1 MLFVALI
8 LEKKTSQEF
17 LEDTKADAMMTLPI
31 FQQPQQEVGGGPI
44 FGPIQD

>member
-31 FQQPQQEVGGGPI
+31 FQQPQQEVGGGRI
-44 FGPIQD
+44 FGPKQD